1 MSNRRFLRSV
11 LTTEPDLD
19 PPEPVDYRTV
29 ARRRDQRQKWDAALW
44 NRSYKE
50 SEAEYHHRMEEQHEQ
65 EEINTWRM
73 YDAADQLENSLL
85 EQEDR

>member
-1 MSNRRFLRSV
+1 MSNKRFFRSV

-19 PPEPVDYRTV
+19 PPEPVIGMRNRRWREQEYTYEQYRH
-29 ARRRDQRQKWDAALW
+29 D
-44 NRSYKE
+44 
-50 SEAEYHHRMEEQHEQ
+50 EEMYQ

>member
-1 MSNRRFLRSV
+1 MSRFTRTV
-11 LTTEPDLD
+11 LTTEPPLD
-19 PPEPVDYRTV
+19 PPEFVDHRV
-29 ARRRDQRQKWDAALW
+29 LARRRDQEQ
-44 NRSYKE
+44 
-50 SEAEYHHRMEEQHEQ
+50 EYTYEQHRHDEEMQ

>member
-19 PPEPVDYRTV
+19 PPEPVIGMRNRRWREQEYTYEQYRH
-29 ARRRDQRQKWDAALW
+29 D
-44 NRSYKE
+44 
-50 SEAEYHHRMEEQHEQ
+50 EEMYQ

-85 EQEDR
+85 EQEGR

>member
-19 PPEPVDYRTV
+19 PPEPVIDIRNRRWRKQEYTYEQYRH
-29 ARRRDQRQKWDAALW
+29 D
-44 NRSYKE
+44 
-50 SEAEYHHRMEEQHEQ
+50 EEMYQ

>member
-1 MSNRRFLRSV
+1 MTSGLDRKTSLPN
-11 LTTEPDLD
+11 LTTEPPLD
-19 PPEPVDYRTV
+19 PPEPVIDIRNRRWREQEYTYEQYRH
-29 ARRRDQRQKWDAALW
+29 D
-44 NRSYKE
+44 
-50 SEAEYHHRMEEQHEQ
+50 EEMYQ

>member
-19 PPEPVDYRTV
+19 PPEPVIDIRNRRWREQEYTYEQYRH
-29 ARRRDQRQKWDAALW
+29 D
-44 NRSYKE
+44 
-50 SEAEYHHRMEEQHEQ
+50 EEMYQ

>member
-1 MSNRRFLRSV
+1 MTNRRFLRSV

-19 PPEPVDYRTV
+19 PPEPVIGMRNRRWREQEYTYEQYRH
-29 ARRRDQRQKWDAALW
+29 D
-44 NRSYKE
+44 
-50 SEAEYHHRMEEQHEQ
+50 EEMYQ

>member
-1 MSNRRFLRSV
+1 MTNRRFLRSV

-19 PPEPVDYRTV
+19 PPEPVIGMRNRRWREQEYTYEQYRH
-29 ARRRDQRQKWDAALW
+29 D
-44 NRSYKE
+44 
-50 SEAEYHHRMEEQHEQ
+50 EEMYQ
-65 EEINTWRM
+65 EEINTWHL

>member
-19 PPEPVDYRTV
+19 PPEPVIDIRNRRWREQEYTYEQYRF
-29 ARRRDQRQKWDAALW
+29 D
-44 NRSYKE
+44 
-50 SEAEYHHRMEEQHEQ
+50 EEMHQ